1 MVIFH
6 CRRVA
11 DVGEPR
17 TSISNYFLEMNVS
30 TKVLYFV
37 TNARFTAFYS
47 LFGRRSLSIQRF
59 KQNVYSSC
67 AYLDQRQL
75 FLYLLRHKTQ
85 LSTVILQKREG
96 RFFWG
101 ILRSRGH
108 RKVANPA
115 TTNSSF
121 TDPIHE
127 SFFYLFLFLLTNIKD
142 GPIFSGRT
150 PHFTPHGYNSPLQL
164 ISS

>member
-11 DVGEPR
+11 DVGEPW
-17 TSISNYFLEMNVS
+17 TSISNYFLEMNVR

-59 KQNVYSSC
+59 KQNVYSFC

-127 SFFYLFLFLLTNIKD
+127 SFLLFVSFFINKHKGWTYFFWPHPPFYTSWLQFT
-142 GPIFSGRT
+142 T
-150 PHFTPHGYNSPLQL
+150 PTD
-164 ISS
+164 

>member
-11 DVGEPR
+11 DVGEPW

-59 KQNVYSSC
+59 KQNVYSFC

-85 LSTVILQKREG
+85 LSIVILQVRAG
-96 RFFWG
+96 RKFLGHFA
-101 ILRSRGH
+101 LTRSPKGCQPCYD
-108 RKVANPA
+108 KLQLYWPNPWVI
-115 TTNSSF
+115 F
-121 TDPIHE
+121 LFI
-127 SFFYLFLFLLTNIKD
+127 SFFVNKHKGWTYLFWPHPPFYTSWLQFT
-142 GPIFSGRT
+142 T
-150 PHFTPHGYNSPLQL
+150 PTD
-164 ISS
+164 

>member
-11 DVGEPR
+11 DVGEPW
-17 TSISNYFLEMNVS
+17 TSISNYFLVLNVR

-59 KQNVYSSC
+59 KQNVYSFC

-85 LSTVILQKREG
+85 LSIVILQIREG
-96 RFFWG
+96 RIFWG
-101 ILRSRGH
+101 ILRSCAH

-127 SFFYLFLFLLTNIKD
+127 SFFSIYFF
-142 GPIFSGRT
+142 FC
-150 PHFTPHGYNSPLQL
+150 
-164 ISS
+164 